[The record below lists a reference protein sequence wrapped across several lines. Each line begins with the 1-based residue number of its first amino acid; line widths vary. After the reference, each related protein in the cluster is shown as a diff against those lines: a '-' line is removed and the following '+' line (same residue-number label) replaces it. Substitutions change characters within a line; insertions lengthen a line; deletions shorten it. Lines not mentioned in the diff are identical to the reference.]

1 MEEFAHGINY
11 IQTLKKSHSFK
22 LAIKLSKS
30 YLRKCRNIDI
40 Y

>member
-1 MEEFAHGINY
+1 MEKFAHGINY

-22 LAIKLSKS
+22 LAIKLCKT
-30 YLRKCRNIDI
+30 YLRKCRNIET